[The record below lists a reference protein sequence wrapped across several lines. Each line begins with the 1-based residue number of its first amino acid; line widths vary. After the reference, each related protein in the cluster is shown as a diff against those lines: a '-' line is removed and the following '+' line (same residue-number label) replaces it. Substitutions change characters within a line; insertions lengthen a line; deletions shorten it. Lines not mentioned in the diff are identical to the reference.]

1 MSNGL
6 DEFWGEIMVRD
17 ILDSAAMGK
26 LKGILQERYG
36 MGLRIKFMQEVSSL
50 NFEDDTFLRT
60 GGDLQIPIQVEDK
73 LLATA
78 VLEKGG
84 ELQLVEQE
92 TVSQLVRLFL
102 EPELFNWYVQQ
113 MSHNMQ
119 SRASVV
125 DNIVSLHEMQYNED
139 EEYVDAEFSANVI
152 FLEAQNP
159 NLIPRLTHNIHEVSQ
174 HWALLKFS
182 DIQDQVHTV
191 ADIRSLG
198 DLTLVID
205 DILQV
210 SPKHQ
215 QIMHDHLS
223 TSGMTDEPLWVVG
236 SASKL
241 EDLQAQ
247 NMIHSGLAQILKD
260 HRLHVER
267 LPKDPKLL
275 QESLEIMLEF

>member
-1 MSNGL
+1 
-6 DEFWGEIMVRD
+6 
-17 ILDSAAMGK
+17 
-26 LKGILQERYG
+26 

-50 NFEDDTFLRT
+50 NFEDDTILRT

-84 ELQLVEQE
+84 ELQVVEQE
-92 TVSQLVRLFL
+92 TVRQLVRLFL

-119 SRASVV
+119 SHSSNV
-125 DNIVSLHEMQYNED
+125 DNIVSLYEIENDDED
-139 EEYVDAEFSANVI
+139 DCTEPDFSSNVV
-152 FLEAQNP
+152 FLESQNP

-182 DIQDQVHTV
+182 DIQDQVNNV
-191 ADIRSLG
+191 ADIKSLG

-223 TSGMTDEPLWVVG
+223 VAGMSNEPLWVVG

-241 EDLQAQ
+241 EDLQDQ

-260 HRLHVER
+260 HRLQVER